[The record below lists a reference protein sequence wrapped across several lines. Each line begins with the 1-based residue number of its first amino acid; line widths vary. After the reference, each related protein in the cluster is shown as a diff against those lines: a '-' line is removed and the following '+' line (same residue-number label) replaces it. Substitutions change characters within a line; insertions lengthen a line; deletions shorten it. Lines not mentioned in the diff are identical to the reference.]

1 MMLIRLYRVVPFLIA
16 LAVIAFIVYLVAG
29 LRYSPPRAKEILLKM
44 FTWLTIAISVVFALA
59 SAYALFE
66 HNEAVF
72 DLMATFFAT
81 GFIGLIIT
89 QICYGVFL
97 KHNPNYK
104 RQPMKA
110 KTKSHLRTRLEQIA
124 AMFGV
129 KPKQ

>member
-1 MMLIRLYRVVPFLIA
+1 MIFIRLYRVIPFLIV
-16 LAVIAFIVYLVAG
+16 LGIIAFIVYLVAG

-44 FTWLTIAISVVFALA
+44 FTWLTIVISVVFALA

-66 HNEAVF
+66 HNEMVF
-72 DLMATFFAT
+72 DVMVTFFAT

-97 KHNPNYK
+97 KHNPHYK

-110 KTKSHLRTRLEQIA
+110 KTKSHLRTQIERILK
-124 AMFGV
+124 MFGV
-129 KPKQ
+129 RTK